1 MLSRSVRI
9 KLVAFALLAVLILG
23 YSAIRYANLGKYL
36 GARGSYAVRVN
47 LADAGGIFPD
57 ADVTYRGVS
66 VGRVQSVVLTPAGR
80 VQADLSIDDSAPPIP
95 RDVTAQ
101 IADLS
106 PVGEQYV
113 DLQPHGSS
121 GPFLAGGSVIAE
133 RDTQLPP
140 PVTSLLNSIDSTARS
155 LPLGDLR
162 TVTSQLAI
170 GFNGQVT
177 NLHSLLDSSHAFLK
191 DAAANTRSE
200 TGLISASKT
209 VLGTQVDEATALDD
223 FASSADL
230 LAHQLVL
237 SDSDLRRLIS
247 AAPGAAEQV
256 SGLLSDTN
264 PALAELI
271 ANLLTASEVGGAR
284 ISAIDELLSGVP
296 PALADVA
303 STLRG
308 GELNVGLT
316 LSFFNPL
323 PCTLGYGGTAHR
335 NGLVTSAGPPLN
347 TRARCLESP
356 STGLDV
362 RGSANA
368 PSAGVPKAVQPG
380 LVSLLGLGG

>member
-1 MLSRSVRI
+1 MLSRSVRL
-9 KLVAFALLAVLILG
+9 KLVAFTLLAVLVLG
-23 YSAIRYANLGKYL
+23 YAAIRYANLGKYV
-36 GARGSYAVRVN
+36 GARGSYTVRVD
-47 LADAGGIFPD
+47 LAEAGGIFPD

-66 VGRVQSVVLTPAGR
+66 VGRVQSVVLTPAG
-80 VQADLSIDDSAPPIP
+80 VQAELSIYDSAPPIP
-95 RDVTAQ
+95 AKVTAQ
-101 IADLS
+101 VADLS

-113 DLQPHGSS
+113 DLLPRGAA
-121 GPFLAGGSVIAE
+121 GPFLVDGSVIAE
-133 RDTQLPP
+133 PDTGLPP
-140 PVTSLLNSIDSTARS
+140 PVTTLLNSIDGTARS
-155 LPLGDLR
+155 LPLADLR

-170 GFNGQVT
+170 GFNGQVS

-209 VLGTQVDEATALDD
+209 VLGTQADEATALGD

-237 SDSDLRRLIS
+237 SDADLRRLIS
-247 AAPGAAEQV
+247 AAPGAAVQV

-264 PALAELI
+264 PALSDLI

-284 ISAIDELLSGVP
+284 ISAINELLSGVP
-296 PALADVA
+296 PALAEVG
-303 STLRG
+303 STLRN

-323 PCTLGYGGTAHR
+323 PCTLGYGGTVHR

-347 TRARCLESP
+347 TSARCLSAP

-368 PSAGVPKAVQPG
+368 PPAGVPKAAQPG
-380 LVSLLGLGG
+380 LVELLGLGG